1 VNRKWYLSFLTLT
14 LMLGFILAACA
25 PQVTATPE
33 VAAPASTATEPPPT
47 LAPTSDPTATNP
59 PAPTDEPVLEP
70 ITIVDDL
77 DRTVTLE
84 SPAQRIVALAPSLT
98 ESLFAIGAG
107 DQVVARDEFSNYP
120 PKVVDLPA
128 VGGVFSDFNYEAIVD
143 LEPDLVLASGLNTAE
158 QVQSM
163 EDLGLTVFLVE
174 DPTTLEE
181 MYTSLEVLAELTGHQ
196 EGASELVVDLKA
208 RVSAVEEVI
217 ATVEARPLVFYE
229 LDSTDPS
236 APYTA
241 GSGTFINTLIE
252 MAGGENLAADLEG
265 QYPQISIEELLVR
278 DPNIILLGDAA
289 YGATPE
295 AVAERP
301 GWDALSAIQNG
312 QIYPVNDDPVSRP
325 GPRLVDGLE
334 ELAELIHPDAF
345 E

>member
-1 VNRKWYLSFLTLT
+1 MNRK
-14 LMLGFILAACA
+14 LMLIFIALILMFGMALAACA
-25 PQVTATPE
+25 PQATVTPE
-33 VAAPASTATEPPPT
+33 AIVATSTVTEPLPT
-47 LAPTSDPTATNP
+47 EAPTAEPTATSP
-59 PAPTDEPVLEP
+59 PTPTNEPSPELIVL
-70 ITIVDDL
+70 VDGL
-77 DRTVTLE
+77 DRTVTLQ
-84 SPAQRIVALAPSLT
+84 SPAQRIVAMAPSLT

-107 DQVVARDEFSNYP
+107 DQVVARDEFSDYP
-120 PKVVDLPA
+120 PEAADLPA
-128 VGGVFSDFNYEAIVD
+128 IGGVFSDFNYEAIVD

-158 QVQSM
+158 QVQTM
-163 EDLGLTVFLVE
+163 EDLGLTVFLIE
-174 DPTTLEE
+174 DPTTLDE
-181 MYTSLEVLAELTGHQ
+181 MYTSLEVLAELTGH
-196 EGASELVVDLKA
+196 EEAAAELVAELKA
-208 RVSAVEEVI
+208 RVAAVQADIAETEE
-217 ATVEARPLVFYE
+217 RPLVFYE

-241 GSGTFINTLIE
+241 GSGTFIDALIE

-278 DPNIILLGDAA
+278 DPDIILLGDAA

-301 GWDALSAIQNG
+301 GWSALSAIQND

-334 ELAELIHPDAF
+334 ELAQLIHPEAF